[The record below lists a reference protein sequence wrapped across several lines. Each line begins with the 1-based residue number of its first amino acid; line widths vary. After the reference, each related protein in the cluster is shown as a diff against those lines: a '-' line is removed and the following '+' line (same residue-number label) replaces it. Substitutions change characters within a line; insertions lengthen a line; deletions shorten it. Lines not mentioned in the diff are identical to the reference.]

1 GTVQACHRST
11 KETEDEKCLSPTL
24 LLLAQWA
31 SINSSLV
38 GNQDVVIEQAV
49 ALVQLRL
56 SQGGETP
63 TISKPASWRFIGLD
77 LHLGRGYTIRLTPTE
92 AGIRI
97 EVTSP
102 AGWPAMAPQTT
113 AGDITPVDL
122 ADWDLGL

>member
-1 GTVQACHRST
+1 MSRTGRRCS
-11 KETEDEKCLSPTL
+11 
-24 LLLAQWA
+24 LAQRA
-31 SINSSLV
+31 IINSSLV

-56 SQGGETP
+56 SQESETP
-63 TISKPASWRFIGLD
+63 TVRKPESWRFIGLD
-77 LHLGRGYTIRLTPTE
+77 LQLGRGYTIRLTPTE

-113 AGDITPVDL
+113 PDEITPDDL
-122 ADWDLGL
+122 AERVLALYRKAVA